1 MSCITSTSH
10 QASSLPGHRPQ
21 VESCLFRI
29 QSDLPPQTSTL
40 SKESRHQCCLKNG
53 PFKFLFLTTV
63 FKWLHLSSIICTL
76 REQRTKYQIP
86 EETARHLWAMWYLR
100 SDQTGPQRVRK
111 ARLVTANC
119 GEGEHRLEKHC
130 DNSEPFPGDTASTE
144 DGGARIPWWLWKEKG
159 ADRVASRCSTHK
171 NHLRREVPTEYRNT
185 KNKPVLL
192 NAGGKRKYAGV
203 FGVWGSL

>member
-1 MSCITSTSH
+1 MWSPVSSG
-10 QASSLPGHRPQ
+10 SSLISLPQPQLYLKSPGSILSK
-21 VESCLFRI
+21 ESR
-29 QSDLPPQTSTL
+29 
-40 SKESRHQCCLKNG
+40 SKESRHQCCLQNG

-86 EETARHLWAMWYLR
+86 EETSRHLWAMWYLR

-130 DNSEPFPGDTASTE
+130 DKRQNRSLEILLLQKMEEPDSHGDSEKKWEKIGWLVTVAHTKITSEEKSLPSTE
-144 DGGARIPWWLWKEKG
+144 IRRTSPCYWTLEEKENML
-159 ADRVASRCSTHK
+159 VS
-171 NHLRREVPTEYRNT
+171 L
-185 KNKPVLL
+185 
-192 NAGGKRKYAGV
+192 
-203 FGVWGSL
+203 GVWGSL